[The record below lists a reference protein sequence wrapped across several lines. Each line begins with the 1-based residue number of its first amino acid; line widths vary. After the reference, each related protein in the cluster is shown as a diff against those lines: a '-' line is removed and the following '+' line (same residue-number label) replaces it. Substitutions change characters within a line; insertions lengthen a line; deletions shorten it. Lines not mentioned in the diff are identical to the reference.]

1 MAPPELH
8 RDWCPVKTTFNSS
21 GSVSAYIIKMKEMA
35 EVLAEKMKFVRV
47 DFYEINGKMYFG
59 EITFYPASGF
69 GALEPEDTDAW
80 LGKLLRV

>member
-1 MAPPELH
+1 MDLMDYKFYCFNGIPQYCQVIKKH
-8 RDWCPVKTTFNSS
+8 TF
-21 GSVSAYIIKMKEMA
+21 IKMKEMA
-35 EVLAEKMKFVRV
+35 EGLAEKMKFVRV

>member
-1 MAPPELH
+1 
-8 RDWCPVKTTFNSS
+8 
-21 GSVSAYIIKMKEMA
+21 MKEMA